1 MGGTNQDDLEEHLLV
16 NLHELLV
23 PLLDIGGLLA
33 GVGIVVLGGLGVV
46 LVVFAPFDDLL
57 EDRLVHL
64 DSAILTNC
72 ARSEGR
78 TGAWPMIARGP

>member
-1 MGGTNQDDLEEHLLV
+1 
-16 NLHELLV
+16 
-23 PLLDIGGLLA
+23 
-33 GVGIVVLGGLGVV
+33 LGVV

-78 TGAWPMIARGP
+78 TGAWPRIARGP